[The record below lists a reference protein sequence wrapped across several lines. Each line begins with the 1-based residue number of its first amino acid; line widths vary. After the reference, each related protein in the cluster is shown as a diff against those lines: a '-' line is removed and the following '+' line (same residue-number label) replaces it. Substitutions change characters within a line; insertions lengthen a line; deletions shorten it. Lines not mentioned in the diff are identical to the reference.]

1 MLTVPPPVKPV
12 VRLPP
17 TNQCPRKMYTLH
29 ETMNNA
35 LALRAMQDSDKTA
48 MIAFAR
54 ETDALT
60 MGTMLENHYRTYKE
74 WPDLVINSSIKIF
87 SGNGAKDDLK
97 FLQAAVWS
105 PEELTM
111 ICCTHYM
118 DILQI
123 DELFETKNGYNIKGA
138 RLLLEGTNDLYI
150 AACNRMLR
158 LSDDGLSTEMDW

>member
-12 VRLPP
+12 VRMQ
-17 TNQCPRKMYTLH
+17 TNQRPLRLYTLH

-35 LALRAMQDSDKTA
+35 LALRAKQDTDKTA

-54 ETDALT
+54 QEDVMT

-87 SGNGAKDDLK
+87 SGNGAKDELK
-97 FLQAAVWS
+97 FLQAASWS

-123 DELFETKNGYNIKGA
+123 DELFETKSGYNIKGA
-138 RLLLEGTNDLYI
+138 RLTLQGSNDLYI
-150 AACNRMLR
+150 TACNRMLR
-158 LSDDGLSTEMDW
+158 LGDDGLSTEAEW